1 MGKFCPCSVVLG
13 LARGSRVRYTEW
25 VLSCIPFFC
34 DPMDCSPL
42 GSSVHENFQARILEW
57 AATAYSREPSQTR
70 IEPPSLAFPALQADS
85 LPLSYLGRPILN
97 EASLIQKETCPLTT
111 LLCKVLNRI
120 PTLCD
125 FFFLR
130 PGMCRESPETPLY
143 SETSL
148 SFNSFLYPIFSIKLL
163 AAKESTLWGLG
174 SNEKQQE
181 KEKRKPV
188 RPPFLRG
195 GSFKIL
201 YSHFIFKP
209 AFKQS
214 SRQSHCSRSLEWT
227 HLKCSSWILWGGS
240 LVTQNTPR
248 QVLSQNAASQLNKY
262 TPPPIKSHRQGSLR
276 EKDRTETP
284 YPTLKYCR
292 ISCRRFRMM
301 ALYSPMRSFLPSTR
315 QVRFGRGLYL

>member
-1 MGKFCPCSVVLG
+1 MSSFIHSYVYSLPKEGWVLSSTWERVRHWDINHRPFGLSKQTHSWKWRREDIFEKLFFFLSIFLSFSELTGSQLLFQILKLYFCVFFWGKFCPCSVVLG

-25 VLSCIPFFC
+25 VFSCIPFFC

-97 EASLIQKETCPLTT
+97 EASLIQKETCPLAT

-163 AAKESTLWGLG
+163 VAKESTLWGLG

-188 RPPFLRG
+188 RLLR
-195 GSFKIL
+195 F
-201 YSHFIFKP
+201 
-209 AFKQS
+209 
-214 SRQSHCSRSLEWT
+214 
-227 HLKCSSWILWGGS
+227 
-240 LVTQNTPR
+240 
-248 QVLSQNAASQLNKY
+248 
-262 TPPPIKSHRQGSLR
+262 
-276 EKDRTETP
+276 
-284 YPTLKYCR
+284 
-292 ISCRRFRMM
+292 
-301 ALYSPMRSFLPSTR
+301 
-315 QVRFGRGLYL
+315 

>member
-1 MGKFCPCSVVLG
+1 MVLG

-42 GSSVHENFQARILEW
+42 GSSVHENFQAIILEW

-188 RPPFLRG
+188 RLLR
-195 GSFKIL
+195 F
-201 YSHFIFKP
+201 
-209 AFKQS
+209 
-214 SRQSHCSRSLEWT
+214 
-227 HLKCSSWILWGGS
+227 
-240 LVTQNTPR
+240 
-248 QVLSQNAASQLNKY
+248 
-262 TPPPIKSHRQGSLR
+262 
-276 EKDRTETP
+276 
-284 YPTLKYCR
+284 
-292 ISCRRFRMM
+292 
-301 ALYSPMRSFLPSTR
+301 
-315 QVRFGRGLYL
+315 